1 MFSSGIYKN
10 RLYKI
15 LISTG
20 TIVIVLLAVLSGSYL
35 HLQQK
40 SSYIH
45 NLSNSTA
52 ALEANSNIA
61 MNLISRAVND
71 VSRDKSITKWVN
83 SSSANDF
90 YFNSITALK
99 QLRVI
104 TTDSSMLNYELAVTT
119 VGPLEFDGKS
129 YGMVLDQSGTV
140 DRDKF
145 LRHIKGLTKE
155 EMEAMDQHFSAS
167 NRPFCLPHYE
177 NDRLKSVYYI
187 VKDYRYSS
195 SLLCFVTIPIETLT
209 GSARPGQFLLYSD
222 DRLLAVSHREADMD
236 EIFSNIM
243 NMGMEAADSGIGQ
256 QEFFKLGKEYVFP
269 TSLPAIGWEIAY
281 VYDSYMLGSGQ
292 IVFFLL
298 ILVTAACIFTFL
310 IALLVEALYK
320 PIREVVEDSM
330 DSPEAGKPIDE
341 FKILRQNSEKIKS
354 LSKTLME
361 AMDENERLASQQ
373 QYRRLLFAPQPGGL
387 AECGEEPEEDYSVV
401 VVEFQPVN
409 EGSSPSCIV
418 ILKQYV
424 HEFTMNV
431 PDMTFVDLDST
442 RCAMIV
448 KSGNTDEILLQ
459 LYELL
464 RYLTQKPEDETINQW
479 IALSNPRNGLNRI
492 WLAYQETLRILEY
505 KHVYGHTN
513 ILTFEQIRSVDAVTY
528 SYPLSMENRMVH
540 CIVEGKEEALQIF
553 DQLIR
558 TNLVDKTLSIESIQS
573 FVYVLIGTLGRVFQE
588 LKTSPEAL
596 LKEDINFMYLYEHW
610 SDSVTITTLRHA
622 IQDILTAVSCRGE
635 NNDEKLLNEMIR
647 YIHTNYTDDIML
659 NDMADQFNISPK
671 YCGILFKQLSG
682 QNFKD
687 YLNRYRIEKAKELL
701 QKEHGIK
708 IAELSLMVGFNSAN
722 SFIRVFGKYTGVTPK
737 AYMESLKSSS
747 IS

>member
-99 QLRVI
+99 QLRII

-145 LRHIKGLTKE
+145 LGHVKGLSKE
-155 EMEAMDQHFSAS
+155 EMESMDQHFSAS

-236 EIFSNIM
+236 EVFSNM
-243 NMGMEAADSGIGQ
+243 MSMGMEAADSGIGQ

-341 FKILRQNSEKIKS
+341 FKILRQNSEKIKA

-448 KSGNTDEILLQ
+448 KSSNTDEILLQ

-492 WLAYQETLRILEY
+492 WLAYQETLRI
-505 KHVYGHTN
+505 
-513 ILTFEQIRSVDAVTY
+513 
-528 SYPLSMENRMVH
+528 
-540 CIVEGKEEALQIF
+540 
-553 DQLIR
+553 
-558 TNLVDKTLSIESIQS
+558 LVDKTLSIESIQS

-701 QKEHGIK
+701 QKEQGIK

>member
-15 LISTG
+15 LITTG
-20 TIVIVLLAVLSGSYL
+20 TIVITLLAVLSGSYL

-99 QLRVI
+99 QLRII

-119 VGPLEFDGKS
+119 VGPLEFDGNT

-140 DRDKF
+140 DRDQF
-145 LRHIKGLTKE
+145 LRRIKGLSEE
-155 EMEAMDQHFSAS
+155 EMESMDHHFSAS

-177 NDRLKSVYYI
+177 EDRLKSVYYI

-209 GSARPGQFLLYSD
+209 GSARPGRFLLCSD
-222 DRLLAVSHREADMD
+222 DRLLAVSHRDDEMD
-236 EIFSNIM
+236 ELFSQLINL
-243 NMGMEAADSGIGQ
+243 GMKAAGSGIGQ
-256 QEFFKLGKEYVFP
+256 QEYFKLGKEYVFP
-269 TSLPAIGWEIAY
+269 TTLPAIGWEIAY
-281 VYDSYMLGSGQ
+281 IYDSYMLDSGQ

-298 ILVTAACIFTFL
+298 ILVTAACIFTFF

-330 DSPEAGKPIDE
+330 ESPEAGKPIDE

-373 QYRRLLFAPQPGGL
+373 QYRRLLFAPQPESH
-387 AECGEEPEEDYSVV
+387 AECGGEPEEYYSVA

-424 HEFTMNV
+424 HEFTMNI
-431 PDMTFVDLDST
+431 PDMTFVDLDSA

-448 KSGNTDEILLQ
+448 KNGGTDEILL
-459 LYELL
+459 
-464 RYLTQKPEDETINQW
+464 
-479 IALSNPRNGLNRI
+479 
-492 WLAYQETLRILEY
+492 
-505 KHVYGHTN
+505 
-513 ILTFEQIRSVDAVTY
+513 
-528 SYPLSMENRMVH
+528 
-540 CIVEGKEEALQIF
+540 
-553 DQLIR
+553 
-558 TNLVDKTLSIESIQS
+558 
-573 FVYVLIGTLGRVFQE
+573 
-588 LKTSPEAL
+588 
-596 LKEDINFMYLYEHW
+596 
-610 SDSVTITTLRHA
+610 
-622 IQDILTAVSCRGE
+622 
-635 NNDEKLLNEMIR
+635 
-647 YIHTNYTDDIML
+647 
-659 NDMADQFNISPK
+659 
-671 YCGILFKQLSG
+671 
-682 QNFKD
+682 
-687 YLNRYRIEKAKELL
+687 
-701 QKEHGIK
+701 
-708 IAELSLMVGFNSAN
+708 
-722 SFIRVFGKYTGVTPK
+722 
-737 AYMESLKSSS
+737 
-747 IS
+747 

>member
-1 MFSSGIYKN
+1 MFASGIYKK

-20 TIVIVLLAVLSGSYL
+20 TIVITLLALLSGSYL

-71 VSRDKSITKWVN
+71 VSRDKSITRWVN
-83 SSSANDF
+83 ASSANDF
-90 YFNSITALK
+90 YFHSITALK
-99 QLRVI
+99 QLRLI
-104 TTDSSMLNYELAVTT
+104 STDSTMLNYELAVTT
-119 VGPLEFDGKS
+119 VEPLEFNGVS

-140 DRDKF
+140 DRTAF
-145 LRHIKGLTKE
+145 LRRIKGLSE
-155 EMEAMDQHFSAS
+155 DEIAAMDRHFAES
-167 NRPFCLPHYE
+167 NRPFSLPHYE
-177 NDRLKSVYYI
+177 DDRLKSVYYV

-209 GSARPGQFLLYSD
+209 GSARPGRFLLYND
-222 DRLLAVSHREADMD
+222 DKLLAVSHRDHEMD
-236 EIFSNIM
+236 ALVLNMSNL
-243 NMGMEAADSGIGQ
+243 GMELGESGIGQ
-256 QEFFKLGKEYVFP
+256 PEFLKLGKEYVFL
-269 TSLPAIGWEIAY
+269 TNLPAIGWEIAY
-281 VYDSYMLGSGQ
+281 VYDSFVLESGQ

-310 IALLVEALYK
+310 IALLVEALYR
-320 PIREVVEDSM
+320 PIREVVADAV
-330 DSPEAGKPIDE
+330 DTLEAGKPIDE
-341 FKILRQNSEKIKS
+341 FKILRQNSEKIKT

-373 QYRRLLFAPQPGGL
+373 QYRRRLFAPQPGGVK
-387 AECGEEPEEDYSVV
+387 ECGDEPDMEYSVV

-409 EGSSPSCIV
+409 EGFSPSCIV

-424 HEFTMNV
+424 HEFAMNLS
-431 PDMTFVDLDST
+431 DMTFVDLDFA
-442 RCAMIV
+442 RCAVIV
-448 KSGNTDEILLQ
+448 KQKGTEEILPL

-464 RYLTQKPEDETINQW
+464 HHLTEKPEDENISQW
-479 IALSNPRNGLNRI
+479 IALSNPRNGMNRL
-492 WLAYQETLRILEY
+492 WLAYQEALRILEY
-505 KHVYGHTN
+505 KHVYGRTN

-528 SYPLSMENRMVH
+528 SYPLSMENRLVH
-540 CIVEGKEEALQIF
+540 CIVEGKDEALQIF

-596 LKEDINFMYLYEHW
+596 LKEELNFKYLYEHW

-622 IQDILTAVSCRGE
+622 IQDILTAVTCRDE
-635 NNDEKLLNEMIR
+635 NNDEKLLGEMIR
-647 YIHTNYTDDIML
+647 FIHLNYMDDIML
-659 NDMADQFNISPK
+659 NDMADRFNVSPK

-687 YLNRYRIEKAKELL
+687 YLNRYRIEKAKEVM
-701 QKEHGIK
+701 QGQPGIK

-737 AYMESLKSSS
+737 AYMETLGQEGS
-747 IS
+747 